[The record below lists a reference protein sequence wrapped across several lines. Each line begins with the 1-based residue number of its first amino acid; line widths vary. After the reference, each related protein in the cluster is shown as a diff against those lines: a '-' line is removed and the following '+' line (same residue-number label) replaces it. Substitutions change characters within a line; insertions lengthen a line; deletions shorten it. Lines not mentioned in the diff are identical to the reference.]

1 MVKKCVQ
8 KQALFRERLRRF
20 LPFFRQK
27 KTHRQVLFLM
37 QFINNQLNASYF
49 ILRKRLRKILQFRD
63 FYQLI
68 WQQKHSFSPPA
79 TVC

>member
-1 MVKKCVQ
+1 MVKKCVL

-20 LPFFRQK
+20 LPFFCQE
-27 KTHRQVLFLM
+27 KTHRKVPFLI
-37 QFINNQLNASYF
+37 QSTNNQSYISYF